1 MSGPPATCYARSGDL
16 HIAYQVIGEGPDLV
30 FVPGFVSNVEM
41 VWELPAPAAFFTRLA
56 TFSRLILFD
65 KRGTGLSDRVPV
77 QDLPSLEERMDDV
90 RAVMDE
96 VGSHRATLLGLSEGG
111 PMSILFA
118 ATYPSRVERL
128 VLYGSYARRAT
139 AEPDHGASL
148 IDLIEATWGTGAVL
162 AGRSGGAPGD
172 PEVQEQLGKFERQC
186 ATPGAAA
193 AVIRMAAAIDVRPV
207 LDTVKVPTLVLHRTE
222 DPNLHIE
229 GAREL
234 AAGIPGARLVEF
246 DGQEHLPWAGDGEPI
261 IEEIEEFVTGSRHAL
276 VADRVLATVLFT
288 DIVGSTRRA
297 AQLGDATWRSLLER
311 HREAV
316 RSELAR
322 WRGREVVTTGDG
334 FLATFDGPARA
345 IRCAEAILEAVRPLG
360 IELRIGL
367 HTGEI
372 ELMGDDV
379 GGIGVHIG
387 ARVGALADPGE
398 VLVSRTVVDLVAG
411 SGIEF
416 EARGEHELKGV
427 PGRWQ
432 LYAVAG

>member
-1 MSGPPATCYARSGDL
+1 VSGPPATRYAKSGDL
-16 HIAYQVIGEGPDLV
+16 HIAYQVLGEGPDLV
-30 FVPGFVSNVEM
+30 FVPGFVSNVES
-41 VWELPAPAAFFTRLA
+41 VWDLAPPAAFFTRLA
-56 TFSRLILFD
+56 SFSRLILFD

-90 RAVMDE
+90 RAVMDA
-96 VGSHRATLLGLSEGG
+96 VGSSRASLLGLSEGG

-128 VLYGSYARRAT
+128 ILYGSYARRST

-148 IDLIEATWGTGAVL
+148 IKMIEATWGTGAVL
-162 AGRSGGAPGD
+162 GGRSGGALDD
-172 PEVQEQLGKFERQC
+172 PAVQQQLGRFERQC

-193 AVIRMAAAIDVRPV
+193 AVIRMAAVIDVRPILEV
-207 LDTVKVPTLVLHRTE
+207 VKVPTLVLHRTE
-222 DPNLHIE
+222 DPNLHID

-234 AAGIPGARLVEF
+234 AAGVPGARLVEL
-246 DGQEHLPWAGDGEPI
+246 DGQEHLPWAGDDEPI

-288 DIVGSTRRA
+288 DIVGSTTRA
-297 AQLGDATWRSLLER
+297 SELGDADWRALLER
-311 HREAV
+311 HREIV
-316 RSELAR
+316 RAELAR

-345 IRCAEAILEAVRPLG
+345 IRCARAILDAVEPLDV
-360 IELRIGL
+360 ELRIGL

-387 ARVGALADPGE
+387 ARVGALAAPGE

-411 SGIEF
+411 SGIDFDE
-416 EARGEHELKGV
+416 RGEHELRGV

-432 LYAVAG
+432 LYAVTG

>member
-1 MSGPPATCYARSGDL
+1 
-16 HIAYQVIGEGPDLV
+16 
-30 FVPGFVSNVEM
+30 M

-56 TFSRLILFD
+56 SFSRLILFD

-96 VGSHRATLLGLSEGG
+96 VGVSRATLLGLSEGG

-118 ATYPSRVERL
+118 ATYPSRVDRL

-148 IDLIEATWGTGAVL
+148 IDQIEATWGTGAVL
-162 AGRSGGAPGD
+162 GGRSGGADID
-172 PEVQEQLGKFERQC
+172 PAIQQQLGRFERQC

-193 AVIRMAAAIDVRPV
+193 AVIRMAAAIDVLPI
-207 LDTVKVPTLVLHRTE
+207 LDAVKVPTLVVHRTG
-222 DPNLHIE
+222 DPNLRVD

-234 AAGIPGARLVEF
+234 AAGIAGARLVELGG
-246 DGQEHLPWAGDGEPI
+246 DEHLPWAGDSEPI

-288 DIVGSTRRA
+288 DIVGSTTRA
-297 AQLGDATWRSLLER
+297 ASLGDAEWRALLER
-311 HREAV
+311 HRELV
-316 RSELAR
+316 RAELTR

-345 IRCAEAILEAVRPLG
+345 IRCAKAILEAVRPLG
-360 IELRIGL
+360 VELRIGL

-387 ARVGALADPGE
+387 ARVGALAGAGE

-416 EARGEHELKGV
+416 ADRGEHELKGV
-427 PGRWQ
+427 PGGWQ
-432 LYAVAG
+432 LYAVSD